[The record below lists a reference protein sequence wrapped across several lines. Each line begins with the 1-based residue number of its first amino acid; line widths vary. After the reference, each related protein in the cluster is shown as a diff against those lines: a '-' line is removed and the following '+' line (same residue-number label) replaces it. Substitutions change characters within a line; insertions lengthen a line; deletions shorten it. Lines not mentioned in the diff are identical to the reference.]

1 MRSRSIKLGFNDLV
15 WDTSRFTKPNG
26 IFDSNQQ
33 NQKTFIPH
41 DLPPSITYDSEFI
54 MLLAKAERKVG
65 ELKGKGDELANPH
78 ILIKAY
84 LKQEAVLSSKI
95 EGTLTSLEDLNKHE
109 AIGNIGKDDADFLR
123 LREVLNYVK
132 ALEVSMVAMR
142 KGRQVTLDLIKNAH
156 KMLLDNVRGEDKSPG
171 EFRCKQNWI
180 VRTTGRRSKIVY
192 TPPPPEKLSV
202 LLDSLQTFIQ
212 TTHDEIPV
220 LVQCA
225 MIHYQFEA
233 IHPFLDGNGRIGRL
247 ILPLILYEKGLLP
260 RPLLYLSAYFD
271 RHLQEYYDELLDIS
285 RQSKWDDWIKFFLQ
299 AFAEQ
304 SDKTIKG
311 IQKIADLQKS
321 YKNLLRG
328 QTRSSNAL
336 FLMEHLFENP
346 YITIPGAAVFLKISY
361 PAAKK
366 TIMTL
371 VDAGI
376 LNPVDIAHRSK
387 VFLAKEIEAILDID

>member
-171 EFRCKQNWI
+171 
-180 VRTTGRRSKIVY
+180 
-192 TPPPPEKLSV
+192 
-202 LLDSLQTFIQ
+202 
-212 TTHDEIPV
+212 
-220 LVQCA
+220 
-225 MIHYQFEA
+225 
-233 IHPFLDGNGRIGRL
+233 
-247 ILPLILYEKGLLP
+247 
-260 RPLLYLSAYFD
+260 
-271 RHLQEYYDELLDIS
+271 
-285 RQSKWDDWIKFFLQ
+285 
-299 AFAEQ
+299 
-304 SDKTIKG
+304 
-311 IQKIADLQKS
+311 
-321 YKNLLRG
+321 
-328 QTRSSNAL
+328 
-336 FLMEHLFENP
+336 
-346 YITIPGAAVFLKISY
+346 
-361 PAAKK
+361 
-366 TIMTL
+366 
-371 VDAGI
+371 
-376 LNPVDIAHRSK
+376 
-387 VFLAKEIEAILDID
+387 